1 MKKKTWLSIA
11 LSAALLSLPLAA
23 AAQDEAAEES
33 DSGFSWNAALTSDY
47 VFRGV
52 SQTDEDPALQ
62 LGMDFS
68 FDNGFYVGAWGSNVD
83 FGTGSPDI
91 ELDTYIGW
99 NTDLSDSVNLD
110 LMLNRY
116 NYFGE
121 ADWYGSADYNELIAT
136 LSVNET
142 YNFTLGYTN
151 DVYNLDDDGYYYGLA
166 GSWGLGEAWGLDA
179 SVGRSAFGSSTFIE
193 DYTDWSLSVNRDV
206 GPVNIA
212 LGYYGTDSDGEWN
225 FGEAADDRVVLTF
238 SIEG

>member
-1 MKKKTWLSIA
+1 MNRKTWLSIT

-121 ADWYGSADYNELIAT
+121 ADWYGSIDYNEFIAT

-142 YNFTLGYTN
+142 YSFILGYTN

-193 DYTDWSLSVNRDV
+193 DYTDWSLSVNRDF
-206 GPVNIA
+206 GPVNIS
-212 LGYYGTDSDGEWN
+212 LGYFGTDSDGEWN